1 MNAPGRYNI
10 ERVRILREIDFINRQ
25 LDEMH
30 NMVYVITYNRN
41 EQLARGNTTFRL
53 DSQIEQ
59 IYFKIHE
66 MEQLRRRMYDD
77 LQAILPACNTRRQN
91 IIDRAHRRASEKSR

>member
-30 NMVYVITYNRN
+30 NMVYVMTYNRN

-59 IYFKIHE
+59 IYFKIH
-66 MEQLRRRMYDD
+66 
-77 LQAILPACNTRRQN
+77 NF
-91 IIDRAHRRASEKSR
+91 ASLW